1 MKRQAVLFPI
11 KGQSAPFFFR
21 TQPAPGICRM
31 SGITVDRQT
40 VLVAPPGARSQGRNT
55 RFESFS
61 PELISGEMNRR
72 RSARHFTSQLGS
84 CNGRTAALVAEESWI
99 LT

>member
-1 MKRQAVLFPI
+1 MYLTPLFI
-11 KGQSAPFFFR
+11 L
-21 TQPAPGICRM
+21 TQPALGICRV
-31 SGITVDRQT
+31 SGINADRPV

-72 RSARHFTSQLGS
+72 RSACRFMSQLDSRSDG
-84 CNGRTAALVAEESWI
+84 TAALVVEESWI
-99 LT
+99 PT